1 MKKRILASLLALC
14 IMGGMLPTASLAA
27 EPGITTLT
35 TEQKLNK
42 DDGEPANRAP
52 SAPAFAGAEEDSL
65 EPVLVSAGEGETPTS
80 GTCGENLTWELDLE
94 TGTLTISGRGEM
106 TDYPNKSTPSPWDSL
121 DSVKTIVIG
130 DGVTHIGSRAFYQC
144 QNLSSITI
152 PDSVVTI
159 GYLAFYGCS
168 SLLRID
174 LPDSISE
181 IGNSAFNDCSSLIEV
196 KLPEEIKTIEYSMFY
211 GCNNLSNIDIPD
223 GVTTIEF
230 QAFQNCSRLT
240 EITIPNGVTKIE
252 RSTFQGCTNL
262 VSITIPESV
271 TNIEHNAFEDCTSL
285 AEIMLP
291 SGITELGQEAF
302 KNCSS
307 LAKIVIPEGITNISY
322 GLLSGC
328 TNLKEILIP
337 DTVTTIG
344 AEAFEDCSN
353 LAQINIPDAVTEY
366 PRGIFSGCSGLT
378 SITIPSQITKI
389 GAWAFQSCSGL
400 TEVNIPNTV
409 TDIDTDDL
417 FSGCSNLMSVTLPDC
432 VDSIGVRMFENCYEL
447 KDIEIPKNIT
457 AIGENAFYGC
467 KNLTNINI
475 PDGVSSIGRWAFDG
489 CSSLDS
495 VDIPDSVTYI
505 DHEAFSNC
513 SSLTSIEIPG
523 SVTSFYAAFSD
534 CSNLTDV
541 IISDGVAKID
551 TYAFSYCTNLTNI
564 YIPSSVVSIEGWAF
578 EGCNNLKNVY
588 YSGSEA
594 EWASISKG
602 TNITDALYNNATIH
616 YNSTAPDSGAPDS
629 RTTSVKYLTSWDE
642 TSRTAVFSDD
652 SHIRYTAVTDA
663 DLPSDG
669 VAQLVNRY
677 VLVECAQDESD
688 VNQGQLFR
696 LQTVNSALG
705 SLTAGTETTV
715 TIDGVEYPWDSQTG
729 PIVAGDPLQVL
740 YHTIDG
746 ALAGYTVLSE
756 KMGTAGDWNG
766 TDTVHLDGV
775 DFHTNYMTDQDS
787 LAEISKIA
795 DKDQAVVYY
804 FVGDA
809 LLKAKL
815 GNNDPVDP
823 PIELY
828 YTKIGTLTACDL
840 DQMTLAIDGKSFSV
854 QDDQYIKDTLKDNLN
869 DAVGKQTVFVI
880 TSGKVSY
887 AMPLERVSTRLEA
900 VATVEPST
908 ITYQGGYDR
917 TSIAAKVEVR
927 NVYDVDPWVD
937 TNMLEAAIAQ
947 NVPDWNGNITLNHAD
962 FEIAWKSSEQSS
974 ESIEKFMVFSDGAY
988 EDHFLTNDCKTTVE
1002 NITVLSLGESATI
1015 STNIAVNPDYAYN
1028 NSEYAADFPK
1038 GETEKVVQ
1046 ISAEVEGQS
1055 TSGETLQDSSVCSIT
1070 AQYPDNIMTEEEIEA
1085 IAAEASEEL
1094 EKIDGAISLDLNTMY
1109 NVFGLK
1115 GDAIDQLEKD
1125 LLSVIVMSNIPEET
1139 LEEKISSD
1147 IVDKVI
1153 GKYVPKEVTAS
1164 TYTVPLVYEIATP
1177 QSKYGQM
1184 TVQFNCDVH
1193 TYNLHGT
1200 NFALWV
1206 TVNYEIL
1213 RSDKPVRADQVS
1225 GFLGQ
1230 GTRTDVGAFASA
1242 AYSLAEAELKKQYN
1256 SVWGNSA
1263 NRVADFLF
1271 DDTIKMIFEEMDTT
1285 FKDEV
1290 WKLIVWPTTNAKIEC
1305 PVNVFVYDH
1314 QDKLVGSIENDVVTK
1329 SSDEFELSV
1338 DGDTKYI
1345 TGLEDLYTIKYV
1357 ATDNGTMD
1365 ITFTEFSGYET
1376 PARQIAFYD
1385 VPLVKQQSYTQNLP
1399 EAIQSETEEY
1409 KLISSDNTSVP
1420 ADMDQSLLNLSP
1432 VITPTPET
1440 CTITFNGNGGTAS
1453 QATMET
1459 GADGTLDTLPT
1470 ASRDKNYRFDGWF
1483 TVPTGGTQ
1491 ITTDT
1496 VFDQDTTVYAHW
1508 SYVGRPADDDGHS
1521 SSGGSS
1527 SDPSYRIDVDM
1538 NVQGGDVTLR
1548 PTSASVGTR
1557 VTITANP
1564 DNGYEVDQVIVTD
1577 RNGKALTV
1585 TQRGENTY
1593 TFQMPDSRVSVE
1605 VTFTRLQ
1612 QEEPVPAG
1620 VPFTDVAED
1629 AWYYGAVSYVAQRGL
1644 MTGVSSNVFT
1654 PDATLTRA
1662 QLVQILY
1669 ALEGRPAVSSA
1680 SAFTD
1685 VASGAWYANA
1695 VSWAAA
1701 SGVASGVGSGAF
1713 GPNDPLTREQLA
1725 LILYRYA
1732 QNQGYDTTQGGMAVR
1747 EFADYASISN
1757 WALEAVQWAV
1767 NAGLI
1772 SGIGNGM
1779 LSPNGT
1785 ATRAQVAVILM
1796 QFCQQVMGI

>member
-1 MKKRILASLLALC
+1 MKKRILASLLSLC
-14 IMGGMLPTASLAA
+14 LVGGMLPPAVLAA
-27 EPGITTLT
+27 EPDTTMST
-35 TEQKLNK
+35 TEQKLEKN
-42 DDGEPANRAP
+42 DEEPANHAP
-52 SAPAFAGAEEDSL
+52 SAPANAGVEEDSL
-65 EPVLVSAGEGETPTS
+65 EPVLADAGEGEAPTS
-80 GTCGENLTWELDLE
+80 GTCGENLTWELNLE
-94 TGTLTISGRGEM
+94 TGTLTISGTGKM
-106 TDYPNKSTPSPWDSL
+106 ADYSNNNPWYSNDNIKS
-121 DSVKTIVIG
+121 VIIE
-130 DGVTHIGSRAFYQC
+130 DGITSIGNDAFYKC
-144 QNLSSITI
+144 
-152 PDSVVTI
+152 
-159 GYLAFYGCS
+159 
-168 SLLRID
+168 
-174 LPDSISE
+174 E
-181 IGNSAFNDCSSLIEV
+181 
-196 KLPEEIKTIEYSMFY
+196 
-211 GCNNLSNIDIPD
+211 
-223 GVTTIEF
+223 
-230 QAFQNCSRLT
+230 
-240 EITIPNGVTKIE
+240 
-252 RSTFQGCTNL
+252 
-262 VSITIPESV
+262 
-271 TNIEHNAFEDCTSL
+271 
-285 AEIMLP
+285 
-291 SGITELGQEAF
+291 
-302 KNCSS
+302 
-307 LAKIVIPEGITNISY
+307 
-322 GLLSGC
+322 
-328 TNLKEILIP
+328 
-337 DTVTTIG
+337 
-344 AEAFEDCSN
+344 
-353 LAQINIPDAVTEY
+353 
-366 PRGIFSGCSGLT
+366 
-378 SITIPSQITKI
+378 
-389 GAWAFQSCSGL
+389 
-400 TEVNIPNTV
+400 
-409 TDIDTDDL
+409 
-417 FSGCSNLMSVTLPDC
+417 
-432 VDSIGVRMFENCYEL
+432 
-447 KDIEIPKNIT
+447 
-457 AIGENAFYGC
+457 
-467 KNLTNINI
+467 NLTF
-475 PDGVSSIGRWAFDG
+475 VS
-489 CSSLDS
+489 
-495 VDIPDSVTYI
+495 
-505 DHEAFSNC
+505 
-513 SSLTSIEIPG
+513 IPG
-523 SVTSFYAAFSD
+523 SVTSIGHGAFSYCIGLSGIDIPDSVVSIGGGAFSNCNNLESITIPGNIRTINNNLFYD
-534 CSNLTDV
+534 CDSLVEIIIPDTVLSIGESAFAYCDNLTNISLSDSITSIGSRAFSNCTSLDKIIIPDSVTSIGISAFDNCYNLTSITLPVGVTSIPVFAFRNCNNLTDV
-541 IISDGVAKID
+541 YFAGSLSAW
-551 TYAFSYCTNLTNI
+551 L
-564 YIPSSVVSIEGWAF
+564 SIEIG
-578 EGCNNLKNVY
+578 EENTCL
-588 YSGSEA
+588 
-594 EWASISKG
+594 
-602 TNITDALYNNATIH
+602 TNATIH
-616 YNSTAPDSGAPDS
+616 YNSTSPDSI
-629 RTTSVKYLTSWDE
+629 TTSVKYLTSWDE
-642 TSRTAVFSDD
+642 TSKTAVFSDD
-652 SHIRYTAVTDA
+652 SYIRYTASA
-663 DLPSDG
+663 EAELPANG
-669 VAQLVNRY
+669 VGQLVNRY
-677 VLVECAQDESD
+677 VLVECAPDESD
-688 VNQGQLFR
+688 VNKGQLFR
-696 LQTVNSALG
+696 LQAVNSALG

-729 PIVAGDPLQVL
+729 PIVAGEPLQVL
-740 YHTIDG
+740 YHTING
-746 ALAGYTVLSE
+746 ALAGYTVLTE
-756 KMGTAGDWNG
+756 KVGTAGDWNG
-766 TDTVHLDGV
+766 TDTVNIEGV
-775 DFHTNYMTDQDS
+775 DFHTNYMTDQES
-787 LAEISKIA
+787 LAAISEIA
-795 DKDQAVVYY
+795 DKDQAVIYY

-809 LLKAKL
+809 LLKAEVGEKVD
-815 GNNDPVDP
+815 DPLDP
-823 PIELY
+823 PTEMY
-828 YTKIGTLTACDL
+828 YTKIGTLTAFNL
-840 DQMTLAIDGKSFSV
+840 DALTLAIDEESFTI
-854 QDDQYIKDTLKDNLN
+854 QNDEYIKDTLEENLK
-869 DAVGKQTVFVI
+869 DAVGKKVVFVVS
-880 TSGKVSY
+880 SGQISY
-887 AMPLERVSTRLEA
+887 AMPLERVSTKLEA
-900 VATVEPST
+900 VATAEPST

-1002 NITVLSLGESATI
+1002 NTTVLSLGESATI
-1015 STNIAVNPDYAYN
+1015 STNIAVNPDYSYN

-1046 ISAEVEGQS
+1046 ISAEVEGEC
-1055 TSGETLQDSSVCSIT
+1055 TSGETLRDSSVCSIT

-1085 IAAEASEEL
+1085 VAAEASEEL

-1772 SGIGNGM
+1772 SGTGNGM

>member
-14 IMGGMLPTASLAA
+14 FMGGMLPTTMLAA
-27 EPGITTLT
+27 KPDTTIST
-35 TEQKLNK
+35 AEQKLEKN
-42 DDGEPANRAP
+42 DEAHANRTP
-52 SAPAFAGAEEDSL
+52 SAPAFAGAEENSS
-65 EPVLVSAGEGETPTS
+65 EHVLVSAGEGEAPTS

-94 TGTLTISGRGEM
+94 TGTLTISGTGEM
-106 TDYPNKSTPSPWDSL
+106 TDYLSNSPWRSNADIKSIVLNDGITSIGNNAFYECRNLVSVSIPSSVIRIGYKAFEYCSGLSNITIPSGVINIDDFAFSYCSSL
-121 DSVKTIVIG
+121 TGDITIPSTVTNIGEYAFNYCSNLTSILIPDSVIQIG
-130 DGVTHIGSRAFYQC
+130 DHAFSYCSSLKNITLPSYITSIENFAFYEC
-144 QNLSSITI
+144 SALESISIPNRITNIGYGAFGKCKNLVNINIPESVICIDNAAFSGCSSLSNIILPNNITSIGNNAFSDCSKLTNITI
-152 PDSVVTI
+152 PDSVISI
-159 GYLAFYGCS
+159 GNYVFYECSELANAVLSCNISQIGDYVFYGCGK
-168 SLLRID
+168 LTDI
-174 LPDSISE
+174 SIPQNVTS
-181 IGNSAFNDCSSLIEV
+181 IGEYAFYECSGL
-196 KLPEEIKTIEYSMFY
+196 MD
-211 GCNNLSNIDIPD
+211 IDIPKK
-223 GVTTIEF
+223 V
-230 QAFQNCSRLT
+230 T
-240 EITIPNGVTKIE
+240 EIGE
-252 RSTFQGCTNL
+252 Y
-262 VSITIPESV
+262 
-271 TNIEHNAFEDCTSL
+271 AF
-285 AEIMLP
+285 
-291 SGITELGQEAF
+291 
-302 KNCSS
+302 
-307 LAKIVIPEGITNISY
+307 AK
-322 GLLSGC
+322 
-328 TNLKEILIP
+328 
-337 DTVTTIG
+337 
-344 AEAFEDCSN
+344 
-353 LAQINIPDAVTEY
+353 
-366 PRGIFSGCSGLT
+366 CSGLKNISIPTGVT
-378 SITIPSQITKI
+378 SIDGYTF
-389 GAWAFQSCSGL
+389 WECSGL
-400 TEVNIPNTV
+400 ISVTIPNTV
-409 TDIDTDDL
+409 TNIEDAA
-417 FSGCSNLMSVTLPDC
+417 FNSCSNLE
-432 VDSIGVRMFENCYEL
+432 SIS
-447 KDIEIPKNIT
+447 IPN
-457 AIGENAFYGC
+457 
-467 KNLTNINI
+467 
-475 PDGVSSIGRWAFDG
+475 
-489 CSSLDS
+489 
-495 VDIPDSVTYI
+495 SVTYI
-505 DHEAFSNC
+505 GDGAFHRCGKLNKIIIPGDVTYIGESAFSGCNGLTEIAIPDGITEIKAYTFSSCENLGVISLPSSITNIGLSAFDNC
-513 SSLTSIEIPG
+513 EKLSTIYYASSTSNWSNIEIG
-523 SVTSFYAAFSD
+523 NHND
-534 CSNLTDV
+534 CLS
-541 IISDGVAKID
+541 
-551 TYAFSYCTNLTNI
+551 
-564 YIPSSVVSIEGWAF
+564 
-578 EGCNNLKNVY
+578 
-588 YSGSEA
+588 
-594 EWASISKG
+594 
-602 TNITDALYNNATIH
+602 NATIY
-616 YNSTAPDSGAPDS
+616 YNSTGPDSGTTTPDG
-629 RTTSVKYLTSWDE
+629 RTISVKYLTSWDE
-642 TSRTAVFSDD
+642 TSKTAVFSDD
-652 SHIRYTAVTDA
+652 SYIRYTASA
-663 DLPSDG
+663 EAELPANG
-669 VAQLVNRY
+669 VGQLVNRY
-677 VLVECAQDESD
+677 VLVECAPDESD
-688 VNQGQLFR
+688 VNKGQLFR
-696 LQTVNSALG
+696 LQAVNSALG

-729 PIVAGDPLQVL
+729 PIIAGEPLQVL
-740 YHTIDG
+740 YHTING
-746 ALAGYTVLSE
+746 ALAGYTVLTE
-756 KMGTAGDWNG
+756 KVGTAGDWNG
-766 TDTVHLDGV
+766 TDTVNIEGV
-775 DFHTNYMTDQDS
+775 DFHTNYMTDQES
-787 LAEISKIA
+787 LAAISEIA
-795 DKDQAVVYY
+795 DKDQAVIYY

-809 LLKAKL
+809 LLKAEVGEKVD
-815 GNNDPVDP
+815 DPLDP
-823 PIELY
+823 PTEMY
-828 YTKIGTLTACDL
+828 YTKIGTLTAFNL
-840 DQMTLAIDGKSFSV
+840 DALTLAIDEESFTI
-854 QDDQYIKDTLKDNLN
+854 QNDEYIKDTLEENLK
-869 DAVGKQTVFVI
+869 DAVGKKVVFVVS
-880 TSGKVSY
+880 SGQISY
-887 AMPLERVSTRLEA
+887 AMPLERVSTKLEA
-900 VATVEPST
+900 VATAEPST

-1002 NITVLSLGESATI
+1002 NTTVLSLGESATI
-1015 STNIAVNPDYAYN
+1015 SANIAVNPDYSYN

-1046 ISAEVEGQS
+1046 ISVEAEGQS
-1055 TSGETLQDSSVCSIT
+1055 ASGETLRDSSVCSIT

-1085 IAAEASEEL
+1085 VAAEASEEL

-1256 SVWGNSA
+1256 SMWGNSA

-1338 DGDTKYI
+1338 AGDTKYI

-1508 SYVGRPADDDGHS
+1508 SYVGRPADDDGYS

-1612 QEEPVPAG
+1612 QEEPVPTG
-1620 VPFTDVAED
+1620 VPFADVAED

-1772 SGIGNGM
+1772 SGTGNGM

-1796 QFCQQVMGI
+1796 QFCQQVIGI